1 MEDQTIKREVL
12 HQGKIFS
19 LLRDEIKLPN
29 GKTAIREYISR
40 EGAAA
45 IVAADDQGK
54 IFFVRQYRHPVK
66 QSALEL
72 PAGTLEK
79 GEDPKECAMRELEEE
94 IGWKAQDLELLT
106 SMYTSIGVSSEVLD
120 LYLAKGLTKGTQN
133 LDPDEFIEIEKYTLD
148 EALEMIKKGEI
159 KDAKTIVG
167 VYMYKE
173 RLSIGL

>member
-1 MEDQTIKREVL
+1 
-12 HQGKIFS
+12 
-19 LLRDEIKLPN
+19 
-29 GKTAIREYISR
+29 
-40 EGAAA
+40 
-45 IVAADDQGK
+45 
-54 IFFVRQYRHPVK
+54 
-66 QSALEL
+66 
-72 PAGTLEK
+72 
-79 GEDPKECAMRELEEE
+79 MRELEEE